1 MSVWVHVITFWEHAT
16 SDTATADNLSP
27 LQVAPVKMH
36 AITIQHVETHT
47 LFDPHRS
54 VALMLDTISTP
65 MQRSMRCRPRN
76 LVW

>member
-36 AITIQHVETHT
+36 AITIQHVENTHT
-47 LFDPHRS
+47 
-54 VALMLDTISTP
+54 V
-65 MQRSMRCRPRN
+65 
-76 LVW
+76 